1 MARIADRAK
10 NVRRMGQ
17 RRIEA
22 LRLDMQVTRSDS
34 RRQEIQTQID
44 EVSELIK
51 QTRAYENGKLIRDRT
66 QQERLEAVEKLES
79 LSKSLPTRAR
89 NKAESVKRSNLQ
101 KIQEIRIASRGQDLD
116 TATEIQA
123 RSFMRATQ
131 RAWEGKSG
139 DRYELIM
146 EYYGTRDLNEIW
158 DAVMSLNA
166 NEINLLEKMSSDIPL
181 TQEEK
186 KLMQDLKRTDDEQE
200 KRYKLSGTNSPIV
213 GSIASLIKELPQDA
227 LR

>member
-34 RRQEIQTQID
+34 RRQEIQTLID

-51 QTRAYENGKLIRDRT
+51 QTRAYENGKLVRDRT
-66 QQERLEAVEKLES
+66 QQDRLEAVEKLES

-89 NKAESVKRSNLQ
+89 SKAESVKRSNLQ
-101 KIQEIRIASRGQDLD
+101 KIQEIRIASHGQDLE
-116 TATEIQA
+116 TVTEIQA
-123 RSFMRATQ
+123 RAFMRSTQ
-131 RAWEGKSG
+131 RSWEGKSG
-139 DRYELIM
+139 DRYELMM

-158 DAVMSLNA
+158 DAVMALNA
-166 NEINLLEKMSSDIPL
+166 NEISLLEKMSSDIPL
-181 TQEEK
+181 TLEEK
-186 KLMQDLKRTDDEQE
+186 KLMQELKRTDDEQE

>member
-22 LRLDMQVTRSDS
+22 LRLDMQITRSDA
-34 RRQEIQTQID
+34 RRKEIQTQID

-51 QTRAYENGKLIRDRT
+51 QTRAYENGKLVRDRT
-66 QQERLEAVEKLES
+66 QQDRLEAVEKLES
-79 LSKSLPTRAR
+79 LSKTLPTRAR
-89 NKAESVKRSNLQ
+89 SKEQTIKRSNLQ
-101 KIQEIRIASRGQDLD
+101 RIQEIRIASRGQDLES
-116 TATEIQA
+116 TTEIQSRA
-123 RSFMRATQ
+123 FMRSTQ

-146 EYYGTRDLNEIW
+146 EYYGTRDLNSIW
-158 DAVMSLNA
+158 DAVMELNA
-166 NEINLLEKMSSDIPL
+166 DELNLLAKMTNDIPL
-181 TQEEK
+181 TTEEK
-186 KLMQDLKRTDDEQE
+186 KLMQELKRTDDEQE

>member
-51 QTRAYENGKLIRDRT
+51 QTRAYENGKLVRDRT

-89 NKAESVKRSNLQ
+89 SKAESVKRSNLQ
-101 KIQEIRIASRGQDLD
+101 KMQEIRIASRGQDLE

-123 RSFMRATQ
+123 RSFMRSTQ

-158 DAVMSLNA
+158 DAVMALNSA
-166 NEINLLEKMSSDIPL
+166 EISLLEKMSNDIPL

-186 KLMQDLKRTDDEQE
+186 KLMQELKRTDDEQE